1 MVRVNSIRVFT
12 VVLAVQ
18 FGQQLRRG
26 RHSLAGDA
34 ILILKLLNKFVVL
47 YKRVVLTADLT
58 THFNGTVGSLLTV
71 EEVAVIQFHFL
82 NAVEAPHEVQM
93 PVAAAELAIGDGVIT
108 STLLLLD
115 EAGDFLIFHRGQRS
129 MVDLASLELGTCLFQ
144 VLGAQ
149 EAAHKVIT
157 ER

>member
-1 MVRVNSIRVFT
+1 M
-12 VVLAVQ
+12 
-18 FGQQLRRG
+18 
-26 RHSLAGDA
+26 
-34 ILILKLLNKFVVL
+34 L